1 MPKVVRTLVICSLL
15 IVGAA
20 APAVAAGGS
29 QAEAATAHSVHINGT
44 TDGHVP

>member
-15 IVGAA
+15 MIGAA
-20 APAVAAGGS
+20 APAVAAGDS
-29 QAEAATAHSVHINGT
+29 QAEATAHSVHINGT